1 MSILQ
6 ILNRA
11 QGAIIHF
18 SSVSCDTQTD
28 QMIEISCTE
37 VKPFSSKSIATM
49 HRHLSFLLHM
59 LPKHFHVP
67 IKIGGC

>member
-11 QGAIIHF
+11 QGAITHF
-18 SSVSCDTQTD
+18 SSVSSLCDTQTD

-37 VKPFSSKSIATM
+37 VKPFSSKSIAPWK
-49 HRHLSFLLHM
+49 RKNLQFHLIGTKM
-59 LPKHFHVP
+59 RQ
-67 IKIGGC
+67 KI